1 MKRSERPI
9 SLDQLLSQAPTLS
22 PRARPQDPQLSH
34 DPEEISRRFRRMWL
48 RQVLF
53 GPLLVVLLLAFL
65 LARIYWGGVLNR
77 VPWEALWI
85 GFIVLDFG
93 FAYANNRC
101 PSCRSRLLSR
111 RSLSLDFCPK
121 CGVGFTLPKPE
132 VTALPSARR
141 HLRLSG
147 GQRGNIA
154 LLTSILSFAIVLFS
168 PLVVKASEASTR
180 LAMAPPALFQS
191 SQPATAIPLKL
202 STFTGPAF
210 AFQYPADW
218 QTGGADPTGNG
229 DGTMLGATSL
239 LDPDGATDS
248 RGYLD
253 YVEVVA
259 VKLTHAV
266 DQTTSFAHS
275 QRQFEQSWV
284 KTYGKVQLVEPW
296 QDVSYGGLHGFRG
309 TFTFSF
315 RGQPVVKSETFL
327 FQGDIEYEIAVRSVV
342 ANWLKDK
349 PAFDQMDSSFR
360 PLATD

>member
-9 SLDQLLSQAPTLS
+9 SLDQLLNQAPALPS
-22 PRARPQDPQLSH
+22 HARSQDPQLTR
-34 DPEEISRRFRRMWL
+34 DPEEVTRRFRRMWL
-48 RQVLF
+48 RQVMF

-65 LARIYWGGVLNR
+65 LARSYWGGILNR

-93 FAYANNRC
+93 FAFANNRC
-101 PSCRSRLLSR
+101 PSCHGRLFSR
-111 RSLSLDFCPK
+111 RALSLDLCPK
-121 CGVGFTLPKPE
+121 CGGPLTGPTPDATTLPS
-132 VTALPSARR
+132 VRR
-141 HLRLSG
+141 RLRLSG
-147 GQRGNIA
+147 KQRGNIA
-154 LLTSILSFAIVLFS
+154 MLASLISFAIVLLS
-168 PLVVKASEASTR
+168 PVVIKASEASTR
-180 LAMAPPALFQS
+180 LAMAPPTLFQS
-191 SQPATAIPLKL
+191 SQSATAVPLRL
-202 STFTGPAF
+202 TTFNGAEF
-210 AFQYPADW
+210 IFQYPADW
-218 QTGGADPTGNG
+218 QTGGAAPTGSG
-229 DGTMLGATSL
+229 DGTMLAATSL

-259 VKLTHAV
+259 VKLGYTV

-275 QRQFEQSWV
+275 QRQFEQNWA

-327 FQGDIEYEIAVRSVV
+327 FRGDIEYEIAVRSVV
-342 ANWLKDK
+342 ANWLRDK
-349 PAFDQMDSSFR
+349 PAFDAMYSSFR
-360 PLATD
+360 PLAAD